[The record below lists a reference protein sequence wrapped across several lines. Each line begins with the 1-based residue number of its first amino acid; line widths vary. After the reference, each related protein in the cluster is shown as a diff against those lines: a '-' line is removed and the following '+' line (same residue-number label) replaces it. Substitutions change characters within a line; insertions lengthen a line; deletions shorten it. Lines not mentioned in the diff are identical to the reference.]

1 MALRIRSLREAKG
14 LTQLQLGEMAG
25 LSRSQLS
32 EIETETK
39 PANTLRLTAIARALG
54 VQVDELFEES
64 PEDTYRAV
72 ILDLMRSMTDDD
84 REAVI
89 RHARALARVK

>member
-1 MALRIRSLREAKG
+1 MALRIRELREAKG

-39 PANTLRLTAIARALG
+39 PANTLRLASIARALG
-54 VQVDELFEES
+54 VHLDELFEES
-64 PEDTYRAV
+64 QEESYRAV
-72 ILDLMRSMTDDD
+72 ILDLMRSMPAED
-84 REAVI
+84 RDAVI
-89 RHARALARVK
+89 RHAQALSRTK